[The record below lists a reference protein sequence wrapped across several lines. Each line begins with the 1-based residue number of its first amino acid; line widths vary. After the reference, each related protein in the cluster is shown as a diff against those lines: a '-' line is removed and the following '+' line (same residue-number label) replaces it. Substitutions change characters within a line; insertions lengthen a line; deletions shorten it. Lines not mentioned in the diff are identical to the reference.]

1 MGLDELDSLSKS
13 YGFANALLIFA
24 VLGLLYAIRV
34 LYRENKTLHERLE
47 QLSYERAKALES
59 VLADEADTG
68 AGTPRSRVDAGPSLP
83 ARSPGSG
90 A

>member
-24 VLGLLYAIRV
+24 VFGLLYAIRV
-34 LYRENKTLHERLE
+34 LYRENKSLHERLE
-47 QLSYERAKALES
+47 QLSYERVKALET
-59 VLADEADTG
+59 VIADEAG
-68 AGTPRSRVDAGPSLP
+68 EGSGHPHPRVDAGSALP
-83 ARSPGSG
+83 ARSQGTG